1 MEGVVVEVGVAAA
14 LFVCVEVGVILQ
26 VFAHLP
32 HLRSDGLAR
41 FDAGAMFQRH
51 HNAYQGVFAFL
62 GPRCRLP
69 LRDDCRTSSCLLDR
83 LTLFSRFSGVT
94 RDTLACRAVG
104 LGHGVC
110 LLCRQRCVLD

>member
-1 MEGVVVEVGVAAA
+1 MCRAAACRAVLEGVAVEVGVAAA
-14 LFVCVEVGVILQ
+14 LVVCVEVGVIRQ

-62 GPRCRLP
+62 GRDAGCHCETAAGHRL
-69 LRDDCRTSSCLLDR
+69 
-83 LTLFSRFSGVT
+83 
-94 RDTLACRAVG
+94 
-104 LGHGVC
+104 VC
-110 LLCRQRCVLD
+110 